1 MASQNKIMEE
11 LSYNV
16 NQEIKARVESIM
28 SNRKY
33 LLNLYRPLPPP
44 LLFLL
49 GFFFF
54 QFLVYIVFFWSRGIQ
69 IHLGIQTRYWIQNSF

>member
-33 LLNLYRPLPPP
+33 LLNLYTD
-44 LLFLL
+44 LFLL
-49 GFFFF
+49 LCSFF
-54 QFLVYIVFFWSRGIQ
+54 
-69 IHLGIQTRYWIQNSF
+69 